1 MLPKRL
7 VPMGPSAHSE
17 SSVEV
22 SSSVVGPANTSG
34 FSLKPNPL
42 ATCLRKLAAV
52 LFLAAIVL
60 TPIAIVLFWPKAG
73 TIWVAGYIVGIAT
86 VPVVAFGALGAVNSI
101 FGEERLLLAFVL
113 FSLLVVAAS
122 IASVLYGLA

>member
-1 MLPKRL
+1 
-7 VPMGPSAHSE
+7 MGRSAHSQLSIE
-17 SSVEV
+17 A
-22 SSSVVGPANTSG
+22 SSSALAPTDTNA

-42 ATCLRKLAAV
+42 VTGLRKLAAV

-122 IASVLYGLA
+122 IASVLYGLS

>member
-1 MLPKRL
+1 
-7 VPMGPSAHSE
+7 MGRPAHSQL
-17 SSVEV
+17 SVEV
-22 SSSVVGPANTSG
+22 SSSVADPTNTDA
-34 FSLKPNPL
+34 FSLKPSPL
-42 ATCLRKLAAV
+42 VTGLRKLAAA

-60 TPIAIVLFWPKAG
+60 TPIAIVLLWPKTG

-86 VPVVAFGALGAVNSI
+86 VPVVAFGALGAVNFI

>member
-1 MLPKRL
+1 
-7 VPMGPSAHSE
+7 MGRSAHSQ

-22 SSSVVGPANTSG
+22 SSPLAGPANTNA
-34 FSLKPNPL
+34 FSLKPNL
-42 ATCLRKLAAV
+42 LVTSLRKLAAA

-60 TPIAIVLFWPKAG
+60 TPIAIVLLWPKAG

-122 IASVLYGLA
+122 IASVLYGLS